1 MQPTQHAWR
10 RRAALLGAV
19 LIGLLTACA
28 SPTSPTVHPS
38 QTPPGV
44 YVASIAK
51 GQTANTLTQTISALD
66 ASTSQARWNVPMETA
81 GGIGGHWSAP
91 VISNG
96 VVYVTATHITDQ
108 THATGTLSALNAQD
122 GKLLWQKEIGLFASD
137 PVIEDGVVY
146 ISAVTLADQ
155 KISTSSSLTRSVIAL
170 NADTGTILWQ
180 TAIPGDIT
188 RLALEGSVVYSI
200 SNSLCFDYCSTGGL
214 LAALNASTGTVL
226 WKQEINEVYHLS
238 LPQFIEGTLIF
249 GTDDYHTATH
259 PIPGGAVLAVNS
271 QDGSV
276 RWMVPAYDASSD
288 TPPALANGLVF
299 VGLATIPDPY
309 HPETG
314 AYAVAALNVDS
325 GKVVWQ
331 SPTDTSPSLPVLA
344 DGVLYFTS
352 TVTPCNTSTC
362 YTYFAS
368 AFSAGDGKRLW
379 RVQLDS
385 PPLALRVA
393 NGKAYLLMERAKDG
407 GTVADS
413 RFVLEALDTRTGNSA
428 WQTTLQ
434 GEANIP
440 PEARLALITG
450 DVLYLTLGGPQEG
463 PSRLIALNAQTGA
476 ALWTWK
482 TAGFIG
488 GVTVIQ

>member
-1 MQPTQHAWR
+1 MQPPQQAWR
-10 RRAALLGAV
+10 KRTTWLIAV

-28 SPTSPTVHPS
+28 SPPSPTVHPS

-44 YVASIAK
+44 YVASIAT
-51 GQTANTLTQTISALD
+51 GQTANALTQNISALD
-66 ASTSQARWNVPMETA
+66 ASTSQARWNTPLETA

-96 VVYVTATHITDQ
+96 VVYVTATQIIDQ

-122 GKLLWQKEIGLFASD
+122 GKLLWQREIGLFASD

-146 ISAVTLADQ
+146 ISAVTLAGQ
-155 KISTSSSLTRSVIAL
+155 KTPASSALTRSVIAL
-170 NADTGTILWQ
+170 NADSGTIRWQ
-180 TAIPGDIT
+180 TTIPGDIT
-188 RLALEGSVVYSI
+188 RLALEGGVVYSI
-200 SNSLCFDYCSTGGL
+200 ANSLCFDYCSTGGL
-214 LAALNASTGTVL
+214 LTALNASTGTVL
-226 WKQEINEVYHLS
+226 WKQEIKAVYHLS
-238 LPQFIEGTLIF
+238 LPQFIKGTLIF
-249 GTDDYHTATH
+249 GTADYHTATH

-299 VGLATIPDPY
+299 VGLATIPDPS

-314 AYAVAALNVDS
+314 TYAVAALSVDS
-325 GKVVWQ
+325 GKVVWH
-331 SPTDTSPSLPVLA
+331 SPTDTSPSLPVLS

-352 TVTPCNTSTC
+352 TVTPCNNSDC

-368 AFSAGDGKRLW
+368 AWSASDGKRLW
-379 RVQLDS
+379 RVPLDA

-393 NGKAYLLMERAKDG
+393 NGKVYLLMERDKAG
-407 GTVADS
+407 GTAADM
-413 RFVLEALDTRTGNSA
+413 RFVLEALDTRTGDSA
-428 WQTTLQ
+428 WQTTIQ
-434 GEANIP
+434 GEANVP
-440 PEARLALITG
+440 PEASLALITG

-463 PSRLIALNAQTGA
+463 PGRLIALDARTGA
-476 ALWTWK
+476 ARWTWK

-488 GVTVIQ
+488 GVTVIP